1 MKQGFSQKSAIQNL
15 GSNNLATDETQIF
28 TDKRKKI
35 QDTG

>member
-1 MKQGFSQKSAIQNL
+1 MHPQKKSAIQNL

-28 TDKRKKI
+28 TDKRKNI